1 MEKYKDLG
9 IGDVCYLS
17 SNDFYYLY
25 IFVDKSNS
33 TRLNDIKNLINYFGG
48 TFIRGEGDLIIASN
62 FKTKEQAIYFRKTLI
77 MEYG

>member
-1 MEKYKDLG
+1 MEKYKNFD
-9 IGDVCYLS
+9 IGDVYYHS
-17 SNDFYYLY
+17 SNEFYAY

-48 TFIRGEGDLIIASN
+48 SFINGIGGLIIASN
-62 FKTKEQAIYFRKTLI
+62 FKQKEQAIYFRKTLI